1 VRLID
6 GRAIAAAITA
16 EVTAAVA
23 ELTAA
28 GTTPTLAVVV
38 PTDDEATAWYVRSIE
53 RAAAKVG
60 ITCRVDTLDHP
71 DGDAITNHLDTLSA
85 DPGVHGI
92 ICQTPLPAG
101 VSLDAVGAHIDPA
114 KDIDGANPES
124 LGRLAAGLPTYPPA
138 TAAAVLEI
146 LRRER
151 IPLVGARAVVVG
163 RSTVVGKPVA
173 LLLLAEHATVT
184 VCHSRTIDLPAVC
197 AEGDVLVAAV
207 GRTHLIGAAH
217 MKPGAVVIDVG
228 TNPTPD
234 GGLAGDV
241 DPDGAD
247 RAAALTPVPGGV
259 GPVTTMLLMRHAA
272 QAAAKRSFSPVM
284 APVLTTVSSWMTTR
298 E

>member
-1 VRLID
+1 MRLID

-16 EVTAAVA
+16 EVTAAVGD
-23 ELTAA
+23 LAA
-28 GTTPTLAVVV
+28 VGTTPTLAVVV

-71 DGDAITNHLDTLSA
+71 DGESITKHLDALSG
-85 DPGVHGI
+85 DPAVHGI
-92 ICQTPLPAG
+92 ICQTPLPPG

-114 KDIDGANPES
+114 KDIDGANPVS

-146 LRRER
+146 LHREQV
-151 IPLVGARAVVVG
+151 PLAGTRAVVVG
-163 RSTVVGKPVA
+163 RSTVVGKPAA

-184 VCHSRTIDLPAVC
+184 VCHSRTADLAAVC

-217 MKPGAVVIDVG
+217 IKPGAVVIDVG

-234 GGLAGDV
+234 GLAGDV
-241 DPDGAD
+241 DPDGAGG
-247 RAAALTPVPGGV
+247 AAALTPVPGGV
-259 GPVTTMLLMRHAA
+259 GPVTTMLLMRHTAR
-272 QAAAKRSFSPVM
+272 AAADR
-284 APVLTTVSSWMTTR
+284 
-298 E
+298 

>member
-1 VRLID
+1 MRLID
-6 GRAIAAAITA
+6 GRAIATAIAT
-16 EVTAAVA
+16 EVTATVA
-23 ELTAA
+23 DLTTA
-28 GTTPTLAVVV
+28 GTAPTLAVVV

-60 ITCRVDTLDHP
+60 ITCRVDKLDHP
-71 DGDAITNHLDTLSA
+71 DGGAITKHLHVLSA
-85 DPGVHGI
+85 DPSVHGI

-101 VSLDAVGAHIDPA
+101 VTLDAVGAHIHPT

-146 LRRER
+146 LHREQV
-151 IPLVGARAVVVG
+151 PLVGTRAVVVG

-184 VCHSRTIDLPAVC
+184 VCHSRTVDLPAVC

-217 MKPGAVVIDVG
+217 IKPGAVVIDVG

-234 GGLAGDV
+234 GGLTGDV
-241 DPDGAD
+241 DPDGAEQG
-247 RAAALTPVPGGV
+247 AALTPVPGGV
-259 GPVTTMLLMRHAA
+259 GPVTTMLLMRHTA
-272 QAAAKRSFSPVM
+272 QAAANR
-284 APVLTTVSSWMTTR
+284 
-298 E
+298 